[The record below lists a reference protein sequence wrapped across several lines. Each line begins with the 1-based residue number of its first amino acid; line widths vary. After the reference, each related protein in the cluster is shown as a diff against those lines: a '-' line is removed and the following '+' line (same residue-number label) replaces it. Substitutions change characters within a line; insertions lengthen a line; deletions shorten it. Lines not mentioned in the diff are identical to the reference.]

1 LLSFQTILSFFSYHH
16 FKETNNPPFI
26 FIPDKKQRIIDHPLF
41 FYVFYH
47 IIQSGVCAM
56 KKYPV
61 TVKTIKYKEYQIPA
75 VVTVD
80 RKSYFISEVKK
91 EKHHF
96 VFPGGGVGTKYTVV
110 INKKEKYIFQDKH
123 TQEWHIYH
131 EAKRTEVHA

>member
-1 LLSFQTILSFFSYHH
+1 
-16 FKETNNPPFI
+16 
-26 FIPDKKQRIIDHPLF
+26 
-41 FYVFYH
+41 
-47 IIQSGVCAM
+47 M

-131 EAKRTEVHA
+131 EAGNEPKYMLEENHHAEITLSDLDDDN